1 MVDDGYLIGYED
13 TNGNFV
19 QIGQFNNVADD
30 VTQPIEIVH
39 TNSGETIALSA
50 SGTTVNNKTVAVSR
64 SHTVPTSYFSGP
76 AHGEGG
82 NAFRGATVL
91 PDGRAVFAPFSSSNV
106 GLFDPSDNSYS
117 SGPAHGEG
125 GNAFIGATVL
135 PDGRAVFAPRDSSNV
150 GITSVIP
157 AFANASSSKR

>member
-50 SGTTVNNKTVAVSR
+50 SGTTVVAADR
-64 SHTVPTSYFSGP
+64 KP
-76 AHGEGG
+76 E
-82 NAFRGATVL
+82 
-91 PDGRAVFAPFSSSNV
+91 
-106 GLFDPSDNSYS
+106 
-117 SGPAHGEG
+117 
-125 GNAFIGATVL
+125 
-135 PDGRAVFAPRDSSNV
+135 
-150 GITSVIP
+150 
-157 AFANASSSKR
+157 